1 MSETEKALPAA
12 TDCLPEVAEKN
23 AQALIQIEES
33 RLGDRMKRAL
43 RHIASGMS
51 YREAAAAEGYA
62 TWSDVWRYA
71 NRFGLIDLTT
81 GRLIGG
87 CRRVARLSNDE
98 LEERLV
104 NDPGEVS
111 TRDLIVANG
120 VALDKLAK
128 KERWGSELE
137 GATSLDILERLAER
151 VAKGELELELK
162 VSRPDEADRAIDV
175 TPEPEPSQR
184 R

>member
-1 MSETEKALPAA
+1 MSAIDKALPA
-12 TDCLPEVAEKN
+12 DPGCLPEVAESN
-23 AQALIQIEES
+23 AKALA
-33 RLGDRMKRAL
+33 RLEASNVGDRMRRAL

-51 YREAAAAEGYA
+51 YREASATEGYA
-62 TWSDVWRYA
+62 SWSDVWRYA